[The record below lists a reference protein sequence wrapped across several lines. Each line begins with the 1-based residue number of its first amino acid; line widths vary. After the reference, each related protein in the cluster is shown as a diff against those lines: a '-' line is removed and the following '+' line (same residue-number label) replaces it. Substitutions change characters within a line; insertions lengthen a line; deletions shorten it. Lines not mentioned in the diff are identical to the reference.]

1 MVEIAQRAE
10 EKIAI
15 VVINGSGR
23 ASDLICEVLEITKG
37 ASNDKDYHE

>member
-1 MVEIAQRAE
+1 MVEIAQRAK

-23 ASDLICEVLEITKG
+23 ASDLICEVLEMTKDPF
-37 ASNDKDYHE
+37 DKDHHE